1 MTSIATSAI
10 TYDFTLYTNNP
21 PHNRLNNLMK
31 ELINYYLKGGE
42 TKLAVT
48 KLNAT
53 WADDKNKFKTSS
65 LKLTI
70 NFLLDNC
77 FY

>member
-1 MTSIATSAI
+1 
-10 TYDFTLYTNNP
+10 
-21 PHNRLNNLMK
+21 MK
-31 ELINYYLKGGE
+31 ELISYYLKGGE

-48 KLNAT
+48 KLDAT
-53 WADDKNKFKTSS
+53 WTDDKNKFKTSS